1 MINRN
6 RLPLTSLSLIGLLA
20 MSLVGSLST
29 VAEAQNK
36 SVYTKKKHQVTFEP
50 PRGTKPAQTV
60 GGASRGEQ
68 CPLDSME
75 QDLPLTPL
83 LPTSSPSL
91 TMESHP
97 TLLVYVPKT
106 SATKALLSVRDA
118 SEDYD
123 YQTTM
128 LIGDRAGIVSLTLP
142 DDAPALDV
150 NREYN
155 WSLILMCDNKLRPDS
170 PVVQGDVIRVAADRY
185 ITNKLAV
192 ASSLESAA
200 IYGNAGVWYDTVSS
214 LAKLKT
220 SNPKDDNITFEW
232 EGLLNSVGLEDVAKA
247 EFVE

>member
-6 RLPLTSLSLIGLLA
+6 KSLLTSLSLVCLLA
-20 MSLVGSLST
+20 ISVAGCST
-29 VAEAQNK
+29 VVKAQNK
-36 SVYTKKKHQVTFEP
+36 SVYTNKKHQVTFEP
-50 PRGTKPAQTV
+50 PKGTKPAQTV

-68 CPLDSME
+68 CFLDSKE
-75 QDLPLTPL
+75 QGLPLTPL
-83 LPTSSPSL
+83 LPIGSPSL

-97 TLLVYVPKT
+97 TLLVYVPET

-128 LIGDRAGIVSLTLP
+128 PISDRAGIVSLTLP

-150 NREYN
+150 NREYK

-170 PVVQGDVIRVAADRY
+170 PVAQGDVMRVSADSY
-185 ITNKLAV
+185 IINKLAQ
-192 ASSLESAA
+192 ADLIESAA
-200 IYGNAGVWYDTVSS
+200 IYANAGVWYDTVSS

-220 SNPKDDNITFEW
+220 TNPKDSNIASNWFD
-232 EGLLNSVGLEDVAKA
+232 LLNSVGLENVAKA
-247 EFVE
+247 EIVE